1 MVYLADPNQPMN
13 TMPPQRKSRWW
24 MIMLVILGILFI
36 GFFVVFAG
44 IYLMFKGSLE
54 PKPVAI
60 KSHSVLQ
67 LKVGGDLEEYV
78 TSQPLALFGQES
90 ASGISFLDA
99 LTAIRRAKN
108 DKNIAGL
115 YYRSG
120 GWSMGFAKAVELRE
134 AMLDFKTSGKFVYAF
149 LEMGGELDY
158 FFASAADSVYMPTEG
173 IIELNGFAVSQLFWR
188 GTLTKLGVEP
198 FVTQFEEYKSAAE
211 SYSEKKFSSYARE
224 ELRSLLA
231 ERFRDYVESIA
242 TARKLEPADVA
253 AALHRGVYSA
263 DSALALQFIDH
274 VRSESG
280 VKQMMAKAA
289 GRDSSKDDSPTM
301 ISLSQY
307 VRHLSEKPAGN
318 VVRHKEIAIVYG
330 SGMMVPGRADD
341 GGSFGEAMIGS
352 DSFIRDL
359 RRAAKDDDIKAII
372 LRIDSPGGAVLAADA
387 IWEEIQ
393 RVKKIKPV
401 YASMSDVAA
410 SGGYYIAMA
419 CDTIIAHPA
428 TITGSIGVISMLPNL
443 SGTLDKIGA
452 TVDTVTTSPS
462 ANFLNPFMPFT
473 EQDRRMFYKISE
485 PIYKRFVQRV
495 ADSRHQSFAQA
506 RQVARG
512 RVWTGEAAQRI
523 GLVDKL
529 GGLQETLKIVKRRLG
544 VAETQRVRLH
554 IYPEPRDPLESFL
567 RILQRTEQP
576 DFVGQTLL
584 TDNAPW
590 FRLQKRAVQ
599 KQIAYLYT
607 LFHISRDNGVLA
619 AMPFLPIME

>member
-13 TMPPQRKSRWW
+13 TMPPPRKSRWW
-24 MIMLVILGILFI
+24 MILLIILSLLFI
-36 GFFVVFAG
+36 AAFVVFAG
-44 IYLMFKGSLE
+44 LYFIFAGSLE
-54 PKPVAI
+54 PKPVAV
-60 KSHSVLQ
+60 KSHSVIQ

-78 TSQPLALFGQES
+78 TSRPLSLFGQEG
-90 ASGISFLDA
+90 ASSISFLDA

-120 GWSMGFAKAVELRE
+120 GWSMGFAKAIELRD
-134 AMLDFKTSGKFVYAF
+134 AMIDFKTSGKFIYAF
-149 LEMGGELDY
+149 LEIGSELDY

-173 IIELNGFAVSQLFWR
+173 MIELNGFAVSQLFWR
-188 GTLTKLGVEP
+188 GTLNKLGVEP

-211 SYSEKKFSSYARE
+211 SYSEKKFSAYARE

-231 ERFRDYVESIA
+231 ERFRDYVDHVA
-242 TARKLEPADVA
+242 VTRKLEPAQVA
-253 AALHRGVYSA
+253 AALHRGVYCA
-263 DSALALQFIDH
+263 DSALALHFIDH
-274 VRSESG
+274 IKSESG
-280 VKQMMAKAA
+280 VKQIIAKSA
-289 GRDSSKDDSPTM
+289 GNDTSKADTPTM

-307 VRHLSEKPAGN
+307 VRHLAEKPAGS
-318 VVRHKEIAIVYG
+318 VVRHKEIALIYG

-359 RRAAKDDDIKAII
+359 RRAAKDEDIKAII

-393 RVKKIKPV
+393 RIKKIKPV

-410 SGGYYIAMA
+410 SGGYYMAMA

-473 EQDRRMFYKISE
+473 EQDRRMFYRISE

-495 ADSRHQSFAQA
+495 ADSRHKSFAET

-544 VAETQRVRLH
+544 VAESQRVRLR

-567 RILQRTEQP
+567 RILQRSEQP
-576 DFVGQTLL
+576 DFTSQAFMQH
-584 TDNAPW
+584 NAPW
-590 FRLQKRAVQ
+590 FRMQKRAVQ

-607 LFHISRDNGVLA
+607 LFQISRDGGVLT
-619 AMPFLPIME
+619 AMPFLPVVE